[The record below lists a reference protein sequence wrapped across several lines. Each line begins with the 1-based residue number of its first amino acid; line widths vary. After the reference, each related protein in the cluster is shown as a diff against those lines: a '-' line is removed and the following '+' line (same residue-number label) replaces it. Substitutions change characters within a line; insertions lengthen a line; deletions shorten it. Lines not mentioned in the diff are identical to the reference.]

1 MRDDFPF
8 LRDPSCPHELKILI
22 ADKITAYHNYTAAH
36 TRLFE
41 ADSLEK
47 TFEFSR
53 DTVENYLDNQLIY
66 KELNHFRE
74 KGSILG
80 EHPIFDRLRR
90 MDEIRSMR
98 VGDLVTLKI
107 RLENNLVR
115 NRKKIRDQLNHPDSA
130 RRIERVRLME
140 LELTEVNRLLN
151 IDAK

>member
-1 MRDDFPF
+1 VRADFPF
-8 LRDPSCPHELKILI
+8 LRDPSCPPELKILI

-36 TRLFE
+36 YRLFE

-47 TFEFSR
+47 TFEASR
-53 DTVENYLDNQLIY
+53 EIVENYLNNQSIY
-66 KELNHFRE
+66 KELNHYRE
-74 KGSILG
+74 KGVILG

-98 VGDLVTLKI
+98 IGDLVTLKI

-115 NRKKIRDQLNHPDSA
+115 NRKKLRDQLNHPDSA
-130 RRIERVRLME
+130 RRAERVRIME